1 MPVSTTDQA
10 LVFAARNGNDACF
23 EELYKR
29 YYDKIYALART
40 TVKNDSDAQDVL
52 QATFVK
58 AWQNLGSLG
67 DPAAFNT
74 WLGRIALNECYT
86 LLRRQKPAV
95 SIDEQGEEGEVM
107 QLESDLMLP
116 AEYAE
121 RGDLSAR
128 LGKIIGELSEVQRET
143 VVLFYYEEMTVEE
156 IAAVMD
162 CSPGTVKS
170 RLFLARKALKTEI
183 EEQERRR
190 GEKFYGLALPFGG
203 IFARQIKST
212 MLPPDQAMRVY
223 AEISRSLS
231 GSLAGGA
238 ANAASASSPAASA
251 APVRTAGTRIA
262 SAAAQN
268 AVKGAAGGAAK
279 AAASGAGTV
288 AKALWLKITAG
299 VVAGAIAV
307 SSGAYGVSRAV
318 NLIGEN
324 AFPSYSAE
332 ESAVSQQENSQ
343 SESSAENG
351 GELTPPENR
360 ELTAVDPETL
370 PESLKDFLNQFLF
383 GYLDSNDGKEYD
395 CNSPDWRLILRIATN
410 GACVDLSNPSGTVTS
425 VFEQEFDPLGKYTEK
440 GYITFREEN
449 VLWIAENLFHTGKAR
464 ATQLLDY
471 ALENSLYLYEYTEN
485 GEKRLCNRFFGVGGP
500 AYVIRFESVKTDG
513 ERYYLTYTRT
523 IDGSEDDAEH
533 YYAEVS
539 AITYGGTDYWTLW
552 RNAAQA
558 PAEFRVP
565 LPSGYKAAYR
575 AYLGALEERYDA
587 IFRTEVF
594 NRSGL
599 TALCDVYGD
608 ETPELIF
615 WESKDGDYDV
625 PQRLTVLTYENGGIK
640 TIYQEIPGE
649 FIYRFAL
656 YRREGEKKLWLY
668 DSMPVADS
676 GHTILSS
683 FEEENGALTQKTRA
697 YYTAMY
703 NMSDASDYHY
713 DFVWQV
719 EGKDVD
725 EDTFLSACGELLR
738 SADEVLAKTSLYDP
752 DGAFESLEDRSLGV
766 DEAIDLL
773 YELLGEVRPAL
784 PQEEVFGRFAGNYVF
799 ASGAG
804 GWSSSLTLNAD
815 GTFSG
820 RYSDTTYLQTDE
832 YEVEIDQCVFTGKF
846 EHARRINGFTYA
858 FDLAWIEYERTP
870 GDRELTEINGTKAL
884 IRYTQAYGLDPGT
897 KTVCAYTAD
906 AYRYVLPEKFLGWV
920 EPLRSDR
927 YSSTLDYNCLYSL
940 ESGYGWLGPKA
951 EKE

>member
-332 ESAVSQQENSQ
+332 KSATTCLWQGAETYVDVH
-343 SESSAENG
+343 SANG
-351 GELTPPENR
+351 RTGLHNR
-360 ELTAVDPETL
+360 
-370 PESLKDFLNQFLF
+370 
-383 GYLDSNDGKEYD
+383 
-395 CNSPDWRLILRIATN
+395 C
-410 GACVDLSNPSGTVTS
+410 
-425 VFEQEFDPLGKYTEK
+425 
-440 GYITFREEN
+440 
-449 VLWIAENLFHTGKAR
+449 WIF
-464 ATQLLDY
+464 
-471 ALENSLYLYEYTEN
+471 
-485 GEKRLCNRFFGVGGP
+485 
-500 AYVIRFESVKTDG
+500 
-513 ERYYLTYTRT
+513 
-523 IDGSEDDAEH
+523 
-533 YYAEVS
+533 
-539 AITYGGTDYWTLW
+539 
-552 RNAAQA
+552 
-558 PAEFRVP
+558 
-565 LPSGYKAAYR
+565 
-575 AYLGALEERYDA
+575 
-587 IFRTEVF
+587 
-594 NRSGL
+594 
-599 TALCDVYGD
+599 
-608 ETPELIF
+608 
-615 WESKDGDYDV
+615 
-625 PQRLTVLTYENGGIK
+625 
-640 TIYQEIPGE
+640 
-649 FIYRFAL
+649 
-656 YRREGEKKLWLY
+656 
-668 DSMPVADS
+668 
-676 GHTILSS
+676 
-683 FEEENGALTQKTRA
+683 
-697 YYTAMY
+697 
-703 NMSDASDYHY
+703 
-713 DFVWQV
+713 
-719 EGKDVD
+719 
-725 EDTFLSACGELLR
+725 
-738 SADEVLAKTSLYDP
+738 
-752 DGAFESLEDRSLGV
+752 
-766 DEAIDLL
+766 
-773 YELLGEVRPAL
+773 
-784 PQEEVFGRFAGNYVF
+784 
-799 ASGAG
+799 
-804 GWSSSLTLNAD
+804 
-815 GTFSG
+815 
-820 RYSDTTYLQTDE
+820 
-832 YEVEIDQCVFTGKF
+832 
-846 EHARRINGFTYA
+846 
-858 FDLAWIEYERTP
+858 
-870 GDRELTEINGTKAL
+870 
-884 IRYTQAYGLDPGT
+884 
-897 KTVCAYTAD
+897 
-906 AYRYVLPEKFLGWV
+906 
-920 EPLRSDR
+920 
-927 YSSTLDYNCLYSL
+927 
-940 ESGYGWLGPKA
+940 
-951 EKE
+951 